1 MPASPKYEREMATVK
16 ADIAAIGHLFSK
28 LDTTLEKL
36 EESTSNI
43 SALLAVHEERLNN
56 QEDALAV
63 RRREVD
69 VDIKELH
76 SRIST
81 AGRENNDQHR
91 QLAKDMK
98 QSEEKSLEAIN
109 DLRKDISK
117 EQQNLEE
124 RLGALEKWRWI
135 IIGAIAAATVLIPN
149 LGDLLS
155 FM

>member
-1 MPASPKYEREMATVK
+1 M
-16 ADIAAIGHLFSK
+16 
-28 LDTTLEKL
+28 
-36 EESTSNI
+36 
-43 SALLAVHEERLNN
+43 
-56 QEDALAV
+56 
-63 RRREVD
+63 
-69 VDIKELH
+69 DIKELH

-98 QSEEKSLEAIN
+98 QSEEKILEAIN

-117 EQQNLEE
+117 EQQHLEE